1 MAERINDSTDEPTF
15 NTYRKIIGR
24 HKAGLVSPKHLEAI
38 FSDLL
43 NRLAIHHKIDPDYPM
58 WVEALGP
65 KQPPRMTY
73 QERMDAALALEAG
86 LAAGIRQ
93 DHINEEEGNA

>member
-15 NTYRKIIGR
+15 NDYRKFIGR
-24 HKAGLVSPKHLEAI
+24 HKAGKVSHRHLNTM

-43 NRLAIHHKIDPDYPM
+43 DRLFIHHEIDPDYPM

-73 QERMDAALALEAG
+73 QERMNAALALEAG

-93 DHINEEEGNA
+93 DHLNEEEGNA